1 MNNKKVS
8 QVDDDYAIA
17 LHNESTVIDFHCD
30 TLKEAV
36 NWPRIRGQLTT
47 RRDLGVRSN
56 EGHIDLPRLMEGGV
70 TCQVFAVFTA
80 REPRPQDAAMWLT
93 DAFYLALEK
102 SPDKLLHATKSGD
115 IEKAKKEGK
124 VAGFLSIEGG
134 EPLLGSLPALR
145 MFHRL
150 GVRAMGLTW
159 TTRNELGNGCG
170 ESRPTGGLT
179 NFGLSVVKEME
190 RLNMIIDVSHL
201 NDQAF
206 WDIVEYHKGPF
217 IASHSNC
224 RALCN
229 SPRNLTDEMIEVVGE
244 RGGVMGANFL
254 PYFILPR
261 EELAAG
267 KKATVGSLVDHID
280 RMAELVGTDHI
291 GLGSDFDG
299 ITSTPVGLEDASK
312 MHNVTLELC
321 RREYSDDDVKKILG
335 GNFLRVIKKVVG

>member
-1 MNNKKVS
+1 MNSKKVS
-8 QVDDDYAIA
+8 QVDDD
-17 LHNESTVIDFHCD
+17 HVSSMHDESTVIDFHCD
-30 TLKEAV
+30 TLKEVV

-47 RRDLGVRSN
+47 RRDLGVRSS
-56 EGHIDLPRLMEGGV
+56 EGHIDLPRLVEGGV

-93 DAFYLALEK
+93 DAFYQALEK
-102 SPDKLLHATKSGD
+102 NPDKFALALKAKD
-115 IEKAKKEGK
+115 IEAVKKEGK

-134 EPLLGSLPALR
+134 EPLLGSLAALR
-145 MFHRL
+145 MFYRL

-179 NFGLSVVKEME
+179 DFGLSVVKEME
-190 RLNMIIDVSHL
+190 RLKMIVDVSHL

-224 RALCN
+224 RALCDN
-229 SPRNLTDEMIEVVGE
+229 PRNLTDEMIKAVAE

-267 KKATVGSLVDHID
+267 KKTTVGSLVDHID
-280 RMAELVGTDHI
+280 RMAEFVGTDHI

-312 MHNVTLELC
+312 MRNITLELC
-321 RREYSDDDVKKILG
+321 RRGYSDDEVKKILG
-335 GNFLRVIKKVVG
+335 GNFLRVIRKVVG